1 MINSFLEAGARERV
15 HGICDAG
22 SFQEILKPSDRI
34 SSPHMAL
41 LEQPVAFD
49 DGVVIGRATLGG
61 APVLVA
67 AQEGEFLGGAIGEV
81 HGAKITALIAK
92 AIEEKP
98 RAVLLIFESGGVRL
112 HEANAGLIA
121 VSEIMR
127 AVCSARAQG
136 VQFIGLIG
144 GAAGCFGGTGLIARC
159 CDVLIMSEEGRLAM
173 SGPEVIETVYGVEEF
188 DSRDRALVWR
198 VSGGKHRYVMGDVQA
213 LVADEVDAFRS
224 AAMEALDTGKV
235 NFDLQSLEAEHA
247 MLTQRLAQ
255 FGDCRDARE
264 IWQRLELPS
273 AEALA
278 LMPADEFVS
287 TTASARNVAKGAR

>member
-1 MINSFLEAGARERV
+1 M
-15 HGICDAG
+15 
-22 SFQEILKPSDRI
+22 
-34 SSPHMAL
+34 
-41 LEQPVAFD
+41 
-49 DGVVIGRATLGG
+49 
-61 APVLVA
+61 LVA
-67 AQEGEFLGGAIGEV
+67 AQEGAFLGGAIGEV

-92 AIEEKP
+92 ALQEKP
-98 RAVLLIFESGGVRL
+98 SAVLLIFESGGVRL

-127 AVCSARAQG
+127 AVCAARAQG

-159 CDVLIMSEEGRLAM
+159 CDLLIMSEEGRLAM

-198 VSGGKHRYVMGDVQA
+198 VSGGKHRYVMGDIQA
-213 LVADEVDAFRS
+213 LVADEVDAFRN
-224 AAMEALDTGKV
+224 AALAALDSGKV
-235 NFDLQSLEAEHA
+235 NFDLDSLEAEHA

-255 FGDCRDARE
+255 FGDCRDAKE
-264 IWQRLELPS
+264 IWQRLGLPS

-278 LMPADEFVS
+278 LMPAEQFVAATS
-287 TTASARNVAKGAR
+287 NARNVARGVS

>member
-1 MINSFLEAGARERV
+1 MANNFLEASARERV
-15 HGICDAG
+15 QGVFDAG
-22 SFQEILKPSDRI
+22 SFEEILKPAERI

-49 DGVVIGRATLGG
+49 DGVVIGRGLLNG

-81 HGAKITALIAK
+81 HGAKIAALVAK
-92 AIEEKP
+92 AVQEKP
-98 RAVLLIFESGGVRL
+98 RAVVFLFESGGVRL

-127 AVCSARAQG
+127 AVLAARAQG
-136 VQFIGLIG
+136 IQFIGLIG

-159 CDVLIMSEEGRLAM
+159 CDALVMSEEGRLAM

-198 VSGGKHRYVMGDVQA
+198 VTGGKHRFVMGDVQA
-213 LVADEVDAFRS
+213 LVADDMAAFRE
-224 AAMEALDTGKV
+224 AAVHAMNTGKV
-235 NFDLQSLEAEHA
+235 VFGLDSLEQEHA
-247 MLTQRLAQ
+247 MLEKRLEQ
-255 FGDCRDARE
+255 FGDCRDARD
-264 IWQRLELPS
+264 IWQRLGLPS
-273 AEALA
+273 AEARA
-278 LMPADEFVS
+278 MMTADEFTQ
-287 TTASARNVAKGAR
+287 TTAQVRSNMQGLA

>member
-1 MINSFLEAGARERV
+1 MANSYLEASARERV
-15 HGICDAG
+15 LGLLDAG
-22 SFQEILKPSDRI
+22 SFEEILKPAERV

-49 DGVVIGRATLGG
+49 DGVIIGRATLDG
-61 APVLVA
+61 ANVLVA
-67 AQEGEFLGGAIGEV
+67 AQEGQFLGGAIGEV
-81 HGAKITALIAK
+81 HGAKITALIELALR
-92 AIEEKP
+92 EKP
-98 RAVLLIFESGGVRL
+98 AAVVLLFESGGVRL

-127 AVCSARAQG
+127 AVCAARAKG
-136 VQFIGLIG
+136 VQFIGAIG

-173 SGPEVIETVYGVEEF
+173 SGPEVIETVHGVEEF

-198 VSGGKHRYVMGDVQA
+198 VSGGKHRHVMGDVQA
-213 LVADEVDAFRS
+213 LVADDLQAFRQALTHALQTN
-224 AAMEALDTGKV
+224 AAR
-235 NFDLQSLEAEHA
+235 FDLKSLEAEHA
-247 MLTQRLAQ
+247 MLQHRLNH
-255 FGDCRDARE
+255 FGDCRDAKD
-264 IWQRLELPS
+264 IWQRLGLPS

-287 TTASARNVAKGAR
+287 TTARAREQARGQA